1 MSLNGIKAVAKL
13 IDSMEQTQ
21 EQLRQEYISNP
32 NGKSGQQDD
41 RLRAIVHCKLAELQD
56 EVESVLSGT
65 PDKTT
70 AG

>member
-41 RLRAIVHCKLAELQD
+41 RLRAIVHGKLAELQA

-65 PDKTT
+65 PEKPT